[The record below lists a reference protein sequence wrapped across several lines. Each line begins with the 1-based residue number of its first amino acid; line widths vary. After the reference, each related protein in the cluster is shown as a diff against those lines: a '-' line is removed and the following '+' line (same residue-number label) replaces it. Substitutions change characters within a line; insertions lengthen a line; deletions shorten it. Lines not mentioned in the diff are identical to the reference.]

1 MTKYIFVTG
10 GVASSVGKG
19 ICVASIGR
27 LLKSRGLKVS
37 VQKLD
42 PYLNVDPGTMS
53 PYQHGEVFVTSDGA
67 ETDLDLGHYE
77 RFIDEDL
84 YRTSN
89 ITTGQIYSAVIQK
102 ERRGDY
108 LGGTIQVIPHIT
120 NEIKARIAGVGR
132 QSGADVVIVEIGGTV
147 GDIEGLP
154 FLEAIRQM
162 RKDVGRDNVLYAHV
176 TLLPHIGAT
185 DELKTKPTQHSV
197 MELRRVGIT
206 ADVIVCRA
214 DHPISDELREKI
226 ALFSD
231 VDFEAVIPLPT
242 VETIYEVPLVLEEAG
257 LGDYLV
263 GRFSLS
269 TSKPNLDDWR
279 ELVARF
285 KEPKRPLPIALV
297 GKYVE
302 LHDAYL
308 SVAEALKHAGLH
320 LGVDVEI
327 RWVSSEELERT
338 GDADRLLHDVY
349 GIVVPGGFGYRG
361 IEGKIMAA
369 NYAREHLVPYL
380 GLCLGMQIA
389 TIAFARHVIGSRDVN
404 STEFE
409 PHTPHPVIDFMPDQL
424 DITDKGGTM
433 RLGLYPCVL
442 TPGSRAAAAYGADVV
457 QERHRHRFEFN
468 NKYRRLLE
476 EAGLLISGHSPDG
489 RLVEIVELRDHPW
502 YLGTQFHPEF
512 RSRPDRPHP
521 LFRDFVAAANHTF
534 REGDQRPLPLETDM
548 LTTGERSW
556 QVQPE
561 LVGARR

>member
-162 RKDVGRDNVLYAHV
+162 RKDVGRDNVLYVHV

-214 DHPISDELREKI
+214 DHPISDEIREKI

-263 GRFSLS
+263 SRFALPS
-269 TSKPNLDDWR
+269 TTPNLDQWR
-279 ELVARF
+279 ALVERF
-285 KEPKRPLPIALV
+285 KAPKRTLPIALV

-308 SVAEALKHAGLH
+308 SVAEALRHAGLH
-320 LGVDVEI
+320 QGVDVEI

-338 GDADRLLHDVY
+338 GDVERLLHDVY

-369 NYAREHLVPYL
+369 NYARENMVPYF

-389 TIAFARHVIGSRDVN
+389 TIAFARHVIGSREVN

-442 TPGSRAAAAYGADVV
+442 KPGSHAAEAYGCDLV

-476 EAGLLISGHSPDG
+476 EAGLVISGHSPDE

-502 YLGTQFHPEF
+502 YVGTQFHPEF
-512 RSRPDRPHP
+512 CSRPDRPHP

-534 REGDQRPLPLETDM
+534 REGDQRPLPLETEV
-548 LTTGERSW
+548 LSSERSW
-556 QVQPE
+556 QPQPE
-561 LVGARR
+561 LVGVRG